1 MLGIISPVVILINPK
16 SLIHSGEKQFLLTKS
31 GKTCDDIGKGL
42 LGTEDE
48 CKQAAKELDGTFKGE
63 WYTTIRP
70 KGCFWKYKNVYWNK
84 HSTGFGNK
92 FSKAICR
99 RSSKCILLICIVR
112 YVLVKCSW
120 KDLLKCL
127 IYLFYNRRTGC
138 WWNVVFMGWVVVMF
152 KDMCRR
158 GNAKVSYMY
167 KSKT

>member
-1 MLGIISPVVILINPK
+1 MLGTKKLIISLTIYVNVLSIGCCILISPVVILINPK

-112 YVLVKCSW
+112 YVI
-120 KDLLKCL
+120 L
-127 IYLFYNRRTGC
+127 I
-138 WWNVVFMGWVVVMF
+138 
-152 KDMCRR
+152 
-158 GNAKVSYMY
+158 
-167 KSKT
+167 